1 MKSKVI
7 VSDAQAAATS
17 CRSAV
22 TLRLLALNTAYID
35 HGSPITTKSSR
46 ALPLSCSLVRGG
58 RQHACVLLTRP

>member
-46 ALPLSCSLVRGG
+46 ALPLSCSLV
-58 RQHACVLLTRP
+58 